1 MSDDKAQSQ
10 IEQETPAESTDPSI
24 KDEKPGVPSDE
35 DEPELQV
42 PVLSPDPSQQLSKW
56 RAITLLI
63 AMGLSGINGVSHIH
77 TFMRGG
83 S

>member
-42 PVLSPDPSQQLSKW
+42 PVLSPEPSQQW